1 MNFNKN
7 KKNHIQTNSNLK
19 WRHKKTN
26 ENKKYVYKLQVT
38 NNKVTKKHT
47 EKTPDDVEMF
57 CSH

>member
-7 KKNHIQTNSNLK
+7 KKNHIQTNTYLK

-38 NNKVTKKHT
+38 NNKVTNKKTH
-47 EKTPDDVEMF
+47 
-57 CSH
+57 